1 MEHLIIWHSNF
12 WLGFIFEWKTLLL
25 CFVLENIQN
34 QKGLALGVM
43 FSYFTIFHIL
53 LEVFKKFNAYFHL
66 FLKQKFQ
73 DPSIAWSKMHT
84 LRASGMKNIVSD
96 RKVKISWKFTHI
108 FSIFIGYF
116 SLFLSQNSEYSHHV
130 RTKHLVQFDEPKLLS
145 PKY

>member
-1 MEHLIIWHSNF
+1 MAFKLLIRFYFWMENPA
-12 WLGFIFEWKTLLL
+12 
-25 CFVLENIQN
+25 FVFCVGKHTKP
-34 QKGLALGVM
+34 KGIGCHVFL
-43 FSYFTIFHIL
+43 FYYFPHTFRS
-53 LEVFKKFNAYFHL
+53 FQKFNAYFEL

-116 SLFLSQNSEYSHHV
+116 SLFVSQNSEYSHHV
-130 RTKHLVQFDEPKLLS
+130 RTKHLVQFDEPILLS

>member
-43 FSYFTIFHIL
+43 FSYFTIFHIHT
-53 LEVFKKFNAYFHL
+53 FRSFQKFNAYFEL

-73 DPSIAWSKMHT
+73 DPSIKSFRDEKSYFRSKSKDK
-84 LRASGMKNIVSD
+84 L
-96 RKVKISWKFTHI
+96 KIHAHFQQQ
-108 FSIFIGYF
+108 IGYF
-116 SLFLSQNSEYSHHV
+116 SLFLSRNSEYSHHV
-130 RTKHLVQFDEPKLLS
+130 RTKHLVQFDEPTLLS

>member
-1 MEHLIIWHSNF
+1 MAFKLLIRFYFWMENPAF
-12 WLGFIFEWKTLLL
+12 VF
-25 CFVLENIQN
+25 CFGKHTKP
-34 QKGLALGVM
+34 KGIGCHVFL
-43 FSYFTIFHIL
+43 FYYFPHTFRS
-53 LEVFKKFNAYFHL
+53 FQKFNAYFEL

-130 RTKHLVQFDEPKLLS
+130 RTKHLVQFDEPTLLS

>member
-1 MEHLIIWHSNF
+1 MAFKLLIRFYFWMENPA
-12 WLGFIFEWKTLLL
+12 
-25 CFVLENIQN
+25 FVFCVGKHTKP
-34 QKGLALGVM
+34 KGIGIGCHVFL
-43 FSYFTIFHIL
+43 FYYFPHTFRR
-53 LEVFKKFNAYFHL
+53 FQKFNAYFYL

-130 RTKHLVQFDEPKLLS
+130 RTKHLVQFDEPTLLS